1 MCGEPRAGRAGGR
14 GPSLEL
20 SRAIP
25 LIAPFLQ
32 SRGKAE
38 DTQDTQE
45 SQGPSVHSLAHKK
58 EALRPSSLEGSMGG
72 NVSK

>member
-1 MCGEPRAGRAGGR
+1 MGGEPRAGRAGGR
-14 GPSLEL
+14 GLSWEW

-32 SRGKAE
+32 SRSRGIQAE
-38 DTQDTQE
+38 DTQDTE
-45 SQGPSVHSLAHKK
+45 APPVHSLAHKK
-58 EALRPSSLEGSMGG
+58 EALTPSSLEGSMGD